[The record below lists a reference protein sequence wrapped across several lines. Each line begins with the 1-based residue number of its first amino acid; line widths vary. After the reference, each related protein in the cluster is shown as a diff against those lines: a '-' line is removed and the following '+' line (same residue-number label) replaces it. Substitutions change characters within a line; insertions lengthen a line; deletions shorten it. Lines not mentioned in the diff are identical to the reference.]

1 MALATQCPHCGT
13 MFRVASDQLKL
24 RGGIVRCGACQE
36 IFDGSATLVDLDKLP
51 VKAPAAASA
60 DAAASSVPAASTP
73 PVAPDTDTATAD
85 DALPFVI
92 VEPED
97 STAPDSPAAPALPES
112 PDFDG
117 QPVYTLDFDHTFD
130 PLGILPKVASPDA
143 GGEAEP
149 AAPADEDIDP
159 LSLLQ
164 PWSRPPADAEP
175 TVQEVPSALDD
186 EGEAEAEAETAVV
199 AAEPA
204 PAAPAHAPAPA
215 AVAPAPA
222 GRYEP
227 TFDLPVDEELV
238 AAPLPGHEPDPQ
250 PVISAAPQAKQR
262 AHDAPPLLT
271 RESAASIAT
280 APAAALPP
288 MAGTPAAKRAEKAAA
303 RRSKLTPTKIG
314 SQPKLRVAE
323 IDEPEFVKRSRH
335 QEQLGRTRR
344 IAMLAG
350 SIVLLL
356 VLIAQGA
363 ITFRNALAAR
373 FPSTKAALA
382 SSCALLGCRVELP
395 AQVDKLVIE
404 TGELTTLGGN
414 AYSFTTELRNGAGT
428 AQAWPSLE
436 LTLIDANDKPL
447 VRRVFPPTDYLAP
460 ETPLAN
466 GMAPGAEQP
475 VKLRFR
481 VDDLKPSGYHIAVF
495 YP

>member
-36 IFDGSATLVDLDKLP
+36 IFDGSATLVDLDKLAAKTP
-51 VKAPAAASA
+51 AAPAVATEATAPAAASTT
-60 DAAASSVPAASTP
+60 AAAAV
-73 PVAPDTDTATAD
+73 DTAAAD
-85 DALPFVI
+85 DALPFII
-92 VEPED
+92 VEPD
-97 STAPDSPAAPALPES
+97 GGNDADLPGPQAPSGT

-130 PLGILPKVASPDA
+130 PLGILPKVASPEAGDDA
-143 GGEAEP
+143 AQA
-149 AAPADEDIDP
+149 AAPVDDDIDP
-159 LSLLQ
+159 LSLVQ
-164 PWSRPPADAEP
+164 PWSRPPEAAEAAAATAAEP
-175 TVQEVPSALDD
+175 GVPEAPSSFEAAAL
-186 EGEAEAEAETAVV
+186 

-204 PAAPAHAPAPA
+204 AAPPPVHA
-215 AVAPAPA
+215 AVAADSI

-227 TFDLPVDEELV
+227 AFGLHVDEELV
-238 AAPLPGHEPDPQ
+238 AAPLPGHEPEPQ
-250 PVISAAPQAKQR
+250 PESITSAAPQARQR

-271 RESAASIAT
+271 RESAASVVT
-280 APAAALPP
+280 PGAAAMPP
-288 MAGTPAAKRAEKAAA
+288 PARTPAAKRADKAAA
-303 RRSKLTPTKIG
+303 RRSKLTPTKIA
-314 SQPKLRVAE
+314 SQPKLRAAE

-335 QEQLGRTRR
+335 QEQLGRTRK

-356 VLIAQGA
+356 VLVAQGA
-363 ITFRNALAAR
+363 VTFRNALAAR
-373 FPSTKAALA
+373 FPATKSMLV

-395 AQVDKLVIE
+395 AQVDKLAIE
-404 TGELTTLGGN
+404 TGELTTLGGGR
-414 AYSFTTELRNGAGT
+414 YSFTTALRNGAGT
-428 AQAWPSLE
+428 AQAWPALE
-436 LTLIDANDKPL
+436 LTLIDANGKPL
-447 VRRVFPPTDYLAP
+447 VRRVFLPTDYLAP

-475 VKLRFR
+475 IQLHFR